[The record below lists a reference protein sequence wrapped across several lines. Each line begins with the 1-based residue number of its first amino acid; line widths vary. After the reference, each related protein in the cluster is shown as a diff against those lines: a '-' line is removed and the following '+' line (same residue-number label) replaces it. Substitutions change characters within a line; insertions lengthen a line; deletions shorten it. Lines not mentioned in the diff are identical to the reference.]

1 MKEED
6 PVKRFVSTRR
16 IVAFVLLA
24 TVAFGS
30 TIGWVESAGG
40 SQGGAT
46 LSFTTDNLYICVGT
60 PQDVTLVFFVEGPA
74 LYTQQER
81 VLTGYS
87 GCGDVGSGDISVPS
101 AQAGVYQIGVE
112 LEPTDGGSLSISGSP
127 AVSSSLGGV
136 VNASDLDGNNQTS
149 GATDQ
154 AVSTFVYRNKLIPVA

>member
-6 PVKRFVSTRR
+6 PVTRFVSPRR
-16 IVAFVLLA
+16 IGAFVLLA
-24 TVAFGS
+24 ALAFGS

-46 LSFTTDNLYICVGT
+46 LSVTTDNLYICVQI
-60 PQDVTLVFFVEGPA
+60 PQNVTLIFFVEGPGF
-74 LYTQQER
+74 YTQQER
-81 VLTGYS
+81 ALTGYS
-87 GCGDVGSGDISVPS
+87 GCGDVGTGAISVPS
-101 AQAGVYQIGVE
+101 AQAGVYEIGVE
-112 LEPTDGGSLSISGSP
+112 LEPTDGGGLSISGSP

-154 AVSTFVYRNKLIPVA
+154 AVSTFVYRNKLIPAA